1 MWIHI
6 LYSTLL
12 HSLCLPTKLKSPD
25 QLPSVS
31 SNNLPYDHFYYSII
45 MNILNAFALYR
56 LFRMSSQTAQEQKC
70 SNKEGSS
77 REFQEFWSETFGMI
91 KKNNA

>member
-1 MWIHI
+1 
-6 LYSTLL
+6 
-12 HSLCLPTKLKSPD
+12 
-25 QLPSVS
+25 
-31 SNNLPYDHFYYSII
+31 